1 MQRGGRY
8 VHWARTPLERLLS
21 DRHDLR
27 AARQNIIGTDLACKL
42 RGGTGAEARAVET
55 ARA

>member
-1 MQRGGRY
+1 M
-8 VHWARTPLERLLS
+8 HWARTPLERLLS